1 MNDVQVLEIVNGALN
16 MAARLAGPLLAAS
29 LVIGIVVSIIQTV
42 TSVQEQSL
50 TFVPKLVAS
59 GAIILF
65 AGNWMIQ
72 ELVAWVTALWTG
84 IGSL

>member
-1 MNDVQVLEIVNGALN
+1 MNDVQVLEIVYGALD
-16 MAARLAGPLLAAS
+16 MAARLAGPLLASS
-29 LVIGIVVSIIQTV
+29 LVIGVIVSIIQTV

-59 GAIILF
+59 GIILLF

-72 ELVAWVTALWTG
+72 ELVAWVQALWGG
-84 IGSL
+84 IGSM

>member
-1 MNDVQVLEIVNGALN
+1 MNDVQVLEIVYGALN

-29 LVIGIVVSIIQTV
+29 LIIGIVVSIVQTV

-59 GAIILF
+59 GAILLF

-72 ELVAWVTALWTG
+72 ELVAWVTALWKG
-84 IGSL
+84 IGTL